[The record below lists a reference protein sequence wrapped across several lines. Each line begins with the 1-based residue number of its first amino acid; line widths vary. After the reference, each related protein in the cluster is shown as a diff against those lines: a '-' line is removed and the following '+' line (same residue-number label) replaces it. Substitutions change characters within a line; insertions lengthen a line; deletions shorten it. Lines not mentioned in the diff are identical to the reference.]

1 MQKYLGSVQYIF
13 QKMSSLFII
22 LFMFIHNSSSKN
34 CRKTT
39 SSKLFTHR
47 FSAGCVGEFLQFSLS
62 TRFPRTNFD
71 TNLVN
76 FFLKLLLPIILKEIH
91 SIFLISTFNYVYSKH
106 CHNHFSV
113 YGVYSCSHSFPST
126 YLPAK

>member
-1 MQKYLGSVQYIF
+1 MA
-13 QKMSSLFII
+13 SLFII

-47 FSAGCVGEFLQFSLS
+47 FSAGCVGEVLQFSLS
-62 TRFPRTNFD
+62 ARFPLT
-71 TNLVN
+71 
-76 FFLKLLLPIILKEIH
+76 
-91 SIFLISTFNYVYSKH
+91 IFLISTFNYVYSKH
-106 CHNHFSV
+106 CHNHFLV

-126 YLPAK
+126 YLPAKLTDAIQNNNKKRVAIYLKADMQRLIWRKKN